1 MWLIFLIFFS
11 GVTVNGNSNTISNN
25 EEFINEAE
33 VEIINRISEMGN
45 ETLKTV
51 HLTPEAAEVVE
62 EYKQMPTM
70 VLDHLNPKG
79 DYIDE
84 INNKT
89 RIDEKLFQGD
99 IYLNEVQGEIII
111 KELQEELGGINRT
124 KRQAIRDKDGV
135 RLWNDFTVNYIFN
148 TSLNEDAKGAF
159 LRGANMWTKD
169 TCIKFQHYDRLQGI
183 NDVETLKRYGQDLL
197 IVQAKGGCW
206 SSLGK
211 TGGLQQI
218 SLADACETT
227 SIAAHEIGHTLG
239 FYHTMSRHDRDK
251 YVVVDYENIQEYW
264 RSQFAW
270 QTEEE
275 NDNFGLD
282 YDYGSIMHYR
292 ASDAAINR
300 QIPTLMPFDKDYR
313 ETLGSP
319 FVSFIDAL
327 MLNKLY
333 GCDKLCEREKG
344 NRRKAD
350 CKNGGYPHPLNC
362 AECVCPEGYAG
373 NLCNERPK
381 GSPKECGQTY
391 VASTE
396 WREFTD
402 FLGDYKDHAN
412 YTRCYYWIESPEGT
426 DIEVELASFSEEHAL
441 EGCRNAGVEIKTN
454 KNQQVTGYRFCSP
467 SAAGTKL
474 RSYTNRVPI
483 ITWNRAYVSKT
494 ILRYRSVSKSEP
506 RPTTVMPQTRET
518 RPPTTTTTTTPPPVQ
533 EENKC
538 EDRPECPA
546 HIANGFCYREGIT
559 YEQRKMFCPRG
570 CNLCNK

>member
-11 GVTVNGNSNTISNN
+11 GVTVNGNINTISNN
-25 EEFINEAE
+25 EEFINKAE
-33 VEIINRISEMGN
+33 VEIINMISEMGN

-51 HLTPEAAEVVE
+51 HLAPEAAEVVE
-62 EYKQMPTM
+62 EYKHMPTM

-84 INNKT
+84 INGKT

-111 KELQEELGGINRT
+111 KELQEELGGVNRT

-135 RLWNDFTVNYIFN
+135 RLWRDFTVNYIFN

-169 TCIKFQHYDRLQGI
+169 TCIKFQHYDSLQGI
-183 NDVETLKRYGQDLL
+183 NDVETLKGYGQDLL

-300 QIPTLMPFDKDYR
+300 QLPTLMPFDKDYR

-333 GCDKLCEREKG
+333 GCDKLCESGQG
-344 NRRKAD
+344 NR
-350 CKNGGYPHPLNC
+350 CQNGGYPHPLNC
-362 AECVCPEGYAG
+362 AKCVCPEGYAG

-391 VASTE
+391 EASTE
-396 WREFTD
+396 WRNFTD
-402 FLGDYKDHAN
+402 FLGDYKDHAD
-412 YTRCYYWIESPEGT
+412 YTRCYYWIESPEDT
-426 DIEVELASFSEEHAL
+426 DIEVELVSFSEEHAL

-494 ILRYRSVSKSEP
+494 VLRYRSVSKSEP
-506 RPTTVMPQTRET
+506 RPTTVMPLARET
-518 RPPTTTTTTTPPPVQ
+518 RPPTTTTTAPPPPVQ
-533 EENKC
+533 EQNKC

-570 CNLCNK
+570 CNLCDK